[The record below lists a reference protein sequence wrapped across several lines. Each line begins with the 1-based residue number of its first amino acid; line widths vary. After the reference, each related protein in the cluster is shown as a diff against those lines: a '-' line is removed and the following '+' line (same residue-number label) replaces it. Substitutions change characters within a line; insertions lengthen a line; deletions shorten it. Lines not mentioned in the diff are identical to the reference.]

1 MKLNESK
8 SGEMTLGRKWVVKRL
23 GINDTEKDQIVQIY
37 FVLKVIH
44 VNLSTYKRLIF
55 ENNL

>member
-1 MKLNESK
+1 
-8 SGEMTLGRKWVVKRL
+8 MTLGRKWIVKRL

-44 VNLSTYKRLIF
+44 VNLSTYKPLIF
-55 ENNL
+55 KNNL